1 MARKP
6 ITDMS
11 AWPSLSLEG
20 NLIAPAMIA
29 KIDQRAAPEQ
39 APEDYS
45 VRKGLTIREEISTAF
60 RVGQSH
66 FDAFAKLET
75 PTQEATWRFVSS
87 FFKETFGYNDLEAG
101 DPPIALIASGRVPF
115 VVVPTSETLDRR
127 SPTLSIDRSRSPAF
141 ALQDYLNDKD
151 EALWGIVTNGTHLR
165 LMRDN
170 ASLTR
175 PAYIEADLAQ
185 IFSNE
190 DIASFA
196 VLWLLIH
203 RSRFGNEGAPA
214 TDCPLERW
222 RETGSKE
229 GEVARDRL
237 ADQVQIALKVL
248 GSGFLEANPDLSTK
262 LKSGEVNLTEWFNEL
277 LRLVYRLIFLMVA
290 EDRNLL
296 HPTNAKTDA
305 RALYAQ
311 GYSLAALRKQC
322 YRAATWDKHHDR
334 YEGVKIVFK
343 ALANGQPA
351 LALPALG
358 GLFADDR
365 LPHLETARLRN
376 KAFMEALYRLSW
388 LSDKTGM
395 VPVNWRAMETEEL
408 GSVYESLLELQPQL
422 GDDGKTLVFAS
433 EAAEQKGNQRKT
445 TGSYYTPDSLVQ
457 ALLDTA
463 LDPVLDKAE
472 PDKLLKLTVIDP
484 ACGSGHFLLAAARR
498 IATRLARHRAEG
510 TPTLSDFRHA
520 LRDVAR
526 SCLHG
531 VDRNPMAVELT
542 KVALW
547 IETVDPGLP
556 LGFFDAQI
564 RCGDAL
570 LGVFDLKVLE
580 DGIPDAAYK
589 PLTGDDKDIASIY
602 KKINA
607 ATVKGQ
613 GGFDFGSGLNKLPET
628 KPLALDFSG
637 FRDLPEDTLE
647 EIGAKSKRFKQLR
660 KGQEF
665 VRAKA
670 ACDLFVAAFLLPK
683 TGSAPTGPSERAIP
697 TTEELWM
704 ALNQGKMRQAMVDA
718 PKAARQARAFHW
730 PLEFPDIM
738 QRGGFDIVLGNPPWE
753 RVKLQEQEFFALKD
767 QEIATAKN
775 AAARKKLIAA
785 LEQTNPRLSK
795 EWNDALRAAATESHF
810 MRESG
815 RFPLGGVGDVN
826 TYAVFTDLAWR
837 ALRPSGRAGLII
849 PNGLVVGFTYRE
861 FLRQLLSEKSLVSF
875 YGFENE
881 EKIFKDVHNETK
893 FGLLTIGGTHV
904 VIDQPWFT
912 AHIRQPAE
920 IADPEKRFALTVDE
934 IRAINPNTLNLPA
947 FRWSRDAKVT
957 AAIHLAAPTLVE
969 KEGNAVLRNDWNVKF
984 KRMFDMANDSGHFID
999 HEDVAPLIKERHRAL
1014 AVLDDGRKIYP
1025 LYEGKMFW
1033 HFDHRY
1039 GTYENQTEKQ
1049 ANKGVL
1055 PRVSD
1060 DQHLSADYNI
1070 QTRYWIDAGL
1080 THEVLGEDANNEWF
1094 FSWRDVGPS
1103 ERTFVGTIVPKL
1115 AMGHASPYLV
1125 SEAEADDALAFSSIL
1140 SSLVV
1145 DYAVRQKSSRMTFFI
1160 VEQLPMLTKDLLQQP
1175 SDWLGE
1181 KPVSWIN
1188 RRAIELYYTNW
1199 ELKAL
1204 AESVGLDTPP
1214 FKWAPARRSALQA
1227 EIDAAVMH
1235 LYGLDRKQAY
1245 WILDSFTVLR
1255 KYQERDHQ
1263 EFRTKRL
1270 VLAAYDAM
1278 ADAKKRGTAYET
1290 PLNPPPAD
1298 PSLCH
1303 PATTAEAAQ

>member
-39 APEDYS
+39 APENYS

-66 FDAFAKLET
+66 FDAFAKIET
-75 PTQEATWRFVSS
+75 PTQDATRRFVSS
-87 FFKETFGYNDLEAG
+87 FFRETFGYDDLEAAEA
-101 DPPIALIASGRVPF
+101 PIALIASGRVPF

-127 SPTLSIDRSRSPAF
+127 SPTLSVDRSRSPAF

-151 EALWGIVTNGTHLR
+151 EALWGIATNGTHLR

-196 VLWLLIH
+196 ALWLLIH

-237 ADQVQIALKVL
+237 AEQVQIALKVL

-296 HPTNAKTDA
+296 HHSNAKTDA

-422 GDDGKTLVFAS
+422 GDDGTTLVFAS

-463 LDPVLDKAE
+463 LDPVLDKTE

-510 TPTLSDFRHA
+510 TPALSDFRHA

-607 ATVKGQ
+607 ATLKGQ

-647 EIGAKSKRFKQLR
+647 EIGAKAARFKQLR

-683 TGSAPTGPSERAIP
+683 TGSAPTGPSERSIP

-718 PKAARQARAFHW
+718 PKAARRARAFHW

-738 QRGGFDIVLGNPPWE
+738 QRGGFDIVVGNPPWE

-785 LEQTNPRLSK
+785 LAQTNPRLSQ
-795 EWNDALRAAATESHF
+795 EWDDALRAAATESHF

-881 EKIFKDVHNETK
+881 DKIFKDVHNETK
-893 FGLLTIGGTHV
+893 FGLLTIGGKDV
-904 VIDQPWFT
+904 EIDQPWFT

-920 IADPEKRFALTVDE
+920 ISDPEKRFALTVEE

-957 AAIHLAAPTLVE
+957 AAIHLAAPILVE
-969 KEGNAVLRNDWNVKF
+969 KEGNAILRNNWNVKF

-1125 SEAEADDALAFSSIL
+1125 SEAEADDTLAFSSIL

-1160 VEQLPMLTKDLLQQP
+1160 VEQLPMLTKDLLQEL

-1188 RRAIELYYTNW
+1188 KRAIELYYTNW

-1214 FKWAPARRSALQA
+1214 FKWAPERRSALQA

-1235 LYGLDRKQAY
+1235 LYGLDRKQAD

-1255 KYQERDHQ
+1255 KYEERDHE

-1270 VLAAYDAM
+1270 VLAAYDVM
-1278 ADAKKRGTAYET
+1278 ADAKKLGTAYQT